1 MSDLRR
7 RALVVFTLGPLTL
20 FLIYLGGWF
29 YFLPF
34 AALLA
39 IALFEFT
46 KLAERSGWRTP
57 FLLLFP
63 FVFAQWILPE
73 PVLNML
79 LPELSISVEFLA
91 LALLIGL
98 LAILGYVLWLY
109 EKRPESNAPGS
120 WMANVTALVLMGWL
134 GSHFFRLRGLEI
146 ENAAAWT
153 ALAMLGTWIADSG
166 AYVFGKSF
174 GRHKLSPKLS
184 PNKTIEGYLGGAIV
198 GTIFTVVIAFFLDLF
213 FLDLNIIQALAL
225 GLLVSIVSPAG
236 DLGVSLLKRSV
247 DVKDSGNL
255 LPGHGGALDRIDSLV
270 WSMALAYYLLLFTI

>member
-1 MSDLRR
+1 MSDLLR

-39 IALFEFT
+39 IALFEFA
-46 KLAERSGWRTP
+46 KLAEKLGWKTP
-57 FLLLFP
+57 LWLLFP
-63 FVFAQWILPE
+63 FVLAQWILPK
-73 PVLNML
+73 PVQKMLFPNLN
-79 LPELSISVEFLA
+79 ISVDFLA

-109 EKRPESNAPGS
+109 ERRPEADAPGS
-120 WMANVTALVLMGWL
+120 WMANVTALVLLGWL
-134 GSHFFRLRGLEI
+134 GSHFFRIRGLEI
-146 ENAAAWT
+146 EDAAAWT

-184 PNKTIEGYLGGAIV
+184 PNKTIEGYVGGAIT
-198 GTIFTVVIAFFLDLF
+198 GTVLTIVIAFFLN
-213 FLDLNIIQALAL
+213 LDIYQALAL
-225 GLLVSIVSPAG
+225 GLLVSFISPVG

-270 WSMALAYYLLLFTI
+270 WSMAIAYYLLLFTS